1 MLGSFIT
8 DSKLQ
13 KLPISS
19 LERILTEEKKG
30 EEAPKQFRARF
41 QVDAIKPPG
50 EELLS
55 AILI

>member
-1 MLGSFIT
+1 MHPVLGSFIT

-41 QVDAIKPPG
+41 
-50 EELLS
+50 
-55 AILI
+55 